1 MIIAIDGPAGA
12 GKTTIGRALARY
24 FRCKFINTGA
34 MYRAVAWALQ
44 QGAQLEE
51 TELNV
56 DEQGR
61 LIVDGQVLHEDKLY
75 RLELDEFASK
85 IARRP
90 EVRVKL
96 IALQRELAKESNVVM
111 EGRDIGTVVLPH
123 ADVKLYI
130 DAPIRERA
138 RRRLHQRPRTSLE
151 EILKELEDRDQ
162 RDQGFG
168 RLSPAPDAVMLTTA
182 GKTPEE
188 SIAQALQVV
197 REALGRKTSMP

>member
-12 GKTTIGRALARY
+12 GKTTIGRALARH
-24 FRCKFINTGA
+24 FHCRFINTGA

-44 QGAQLEE
+44 RGLQLD
-51 TELNV
+51 ELALHI
-56 DEQGR
+56 DKQGR
-61 LIVDGQVLHEDKLY
+61 VIVNGQAVEEDKLY
-75 RLELDEFASK
+75 QLDLDELASN
-85 IARRP
+85 IARRL
-90 EVRVKL
+90 EVRAKL
-96 IALQRELAKESNVVM
+96 IALQRELARDGNVVM
-111 EGRDIGTVVLPH
+111 EGRDIGTVVLPD

-130 DAPIRERA
+130 DAPTRERA
-138 RRRLHQRPRTSLE
+138 RRRLSQRLGASLE

-168 RLSPAPDAVMLTTA
+168 RLSPAPDAVMLKTA

-197 REALGRKTSMP
+197 KEVLGKKPSR